1 MVKVAGGRGPAS
13 QCEFTNPYHILCSP
27 CETDWCFWFGR
38 GRVYQSLPLF
48 RSESASILL
57 TFTNLY
63 HRGEGLGIDLGV
75 GDSVLGWA
83 SVARVIHSENGL
95 NSQKA
100 IDTIAEGVEK
110 KKKKKS
116 DHGHIAFYEHGGK
129 TGMAMLKY
137 PHI

>member
-13 QCEFTNPYHILCSP
+13 QCEFTNPYHILCP
-27 CETDWCFWFGR
+27 ACETHWCFWFGR
-38 GRVYQSLPLF
+38 RRVYQSLPLF

-83 SVARVIHSENGL
+83 SVAGVIHSENGL

-110 KKKKKS
+110 KKRKNL
-116 DHGHIAFYEHGGK
+116 IMV
-129 TGMAMLKY
+129 T
-137 PHI
+137 